1 NENYKFYRILL
12 ILTAVVI
19 YGCGTPE
26 REIKIFTNFNSDS
39 LFFADE
45 GRNPSNVTIDF
56 DEKVTKIKTLHRGV
70 SNNEKVQL
78 TLIDESGNVLGNWD
92 GETEKMADDS
102 NTYYRIFYSK
112 LDIKPGSYKVV
123 LSNTSG
129 WVYNAQ
135 SGNSG
140 FVSVYAIL
148 QTSKN
153 TKE

>member
-1 NENYKFYRILL
+1 MICKCYRILL
-12 ILTAVVI
+12 ILTALVI
-19 YGCGTPE
+19 SGCGTPE

-39 LFFADE
+39 LFSNDE
-45 GRNPSNVTIDF
+45 GRNPSKVTIDF

-78 TLIDESGNVLGNWD
+78 SLIDESGNVLGNWE
-92 GETEKMADDS
+92 GEAVKVADDS

-112 LDIKPGSYKVV
+112 LDIKPGRYEVV
-123 LSNTSG
+123 LSNNSG
-129 WVYNAQ
+129 WVYNSQ
-135 SGNSG
+135 SENSG

-153 TKE
+153 TEE